1 MLAAS
6 LAVEHWLLARQVRAV
21 RAHRDRVP
29 AAFAAVIA
37 PADHARAADYTVAR
51 ARLAIAERYAAAT
64 LALALTV
71 GGGLAAIDAAAG
83 RLDLPDLARQV
94 ATVAAFGRAYVQG
107 MHEAGPYLGLGL
119 QIAGS
124 MALFTGAGYFI
135 DRALGTRPWGII
147 VGATLAFV
155 GIIALVVRLGNRAGR
170 KG

>member
-1 MLAAS
+1 MPERIDEPAGVTGDEDAWPEKPD
-6 LAVEHWLLARQVRAV
+6 AWDEA
-21 RAHRDRVP
+21 DRRWAETWEDADAGDDDTP
-29 AAFAAVIA
+29 ANAL
-37 PADHARAADYTVAR
+37 P
-51 ARLAIAERYAAAT
+51 RLGPREDPPNAIEAYA
-64 LALALTV
+64 
-71 GGGLAAIDAAAG
+71 
-83 RLDLPDLARQV
+83 
-94 ATVAAFGRAYVQG
+94 QG